1 MCMGGS
7 QKAPAP
13 APRLPEAPV
22 MVDQSGLS
30 MASAAKRRR
39 ASSTILTSA
48 QGATDTVATGTG
60 TKTLLGQ

>member
-7 QKAPAP
+7 PKAPAA

-22 MVDQSGLS
+22 MAEQSGLS

-39 ASSTILTSA
+39 ASSTILTTT
-48 QGATDTVATGTG
+48 QGATDTATTGTG
-60 TKTLLGQ
+60 VKTLLGQ